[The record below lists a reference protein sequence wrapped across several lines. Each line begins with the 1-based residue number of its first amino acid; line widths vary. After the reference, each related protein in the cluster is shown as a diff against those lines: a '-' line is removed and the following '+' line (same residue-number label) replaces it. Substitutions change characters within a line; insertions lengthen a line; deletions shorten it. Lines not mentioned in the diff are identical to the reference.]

1 MWSSAFSACHLNRG
15 RFRTGALKFASVVP
29 MKKDVRI
36 LIVDDEESIVE
47 LLSSVCLRDD
57 HDVASC
63 TSSDEALTYLK
74 ANRVDL
80 VITDIAMGPP
90 DGLQLIREARESQPH
105 LLAIAIT
112 GYAGRYGLEEVL
124 AAGASDL
131 MFKPFRMDELRARV
145 ALADERRR
153 MLNSMNARRQQL
165 QQMSA
170 DMIRGLEQELQDA
183 RRPVTD
189 LTDRLSK
196 H

>member
-1 MWSSAFSACHLNRG
+1 M
-15 RFRTGALKFASVVP
+15 
-29 MKKDVRI
+29 RI

-63 TSSDEALTYLK
+63 TSSNEAMSYLK

-80 VITDIAMGPP
+80 LITDIAMGPP
-90 DGLQLIREARESQPH
+90 DGLQLIREAREIQPK

-153 MLNSMNARRQQL
+153 TIDTLNSRRQQL

-170 DMIRGLEQELQDA
+170 DMIRGLEQELQEA
-183 RRPVTD
+183 RRPASD
-189 LTDRLSK
+189 LADRLTR

>member
-1 MWSSAFSACHLNRG
+1 MCADAHAFKIPPPLPIN
-15 RFRTGALKFASVVP
+15 
-29 MKKDVRI
+29 KDVRI
-36 LIVDDEESIVE
+36 LIVDDEASIVE

-63 TSSDEALTYLK
+63 TSSTEALAYLK
-74 ANRVDL
+74 ANKIDL
-80 VITDIAMGPP
+80 LITDIAMGPP
-90 DGLQLIREARESQPH
+90 DGLQVIREGREVQQN

-153 MLNSMNARRQQL
+153 MTDSLNARRQQL

-170 DMIRGLEQELQDA
+170 DMIRGLEQELQEA
-183 RRPVTD
+183 RRPTSELAER
-189 LTDRLSK
+189 LTK